1 MRQILFRGLRTDGKG
16 WVEGDL
22 HNNPLRYGSQT
33 QIYIADGDEEKKDA
47 GWVDVDR
54 KSIGQFN
61 NIFKCFEGD
70 LLHIGID
77 EFNLITND
85 KGEPI
90 KYEVR
95 FDGCEYTLYR
105 VDLDLNWGRLSRLD
119 EMGWCFEVTGN
130 IHEGGKP

>member
-16 WVEGDL
+16 WVEGYYL
-22 HNNPLRYGSQT
+22 VR
-33 QIYIADGDEEKKDA
+33 AEKHVIWNRPDIQA
-47 GWVDVDR
+47 HEVLPSSV
-54 KSIGQFN
+54 GQFN

-85 KGEPI
+85 KGEPV

-105 VDLDLNWGRLSRLD
+105 VDLDLNWGRLSRLE